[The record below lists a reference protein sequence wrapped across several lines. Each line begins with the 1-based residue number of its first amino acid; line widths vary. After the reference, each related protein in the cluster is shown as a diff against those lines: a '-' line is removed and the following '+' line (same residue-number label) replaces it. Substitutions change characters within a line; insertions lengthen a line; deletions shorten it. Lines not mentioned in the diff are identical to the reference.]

1 VIANATAKIAREISV
16 RVISDLIN
24 RRSGLLATGAIAVAA
39 LALAGCNAKA
49 PPPAPPP
56 PEVTVIKAVAQ
67 PITVYEEYVGQTEA
81 VDTVE
86 IRARVSGLLERQGF
100 VDGARVARGD
110 LLFAI
115 DPQPFIAALAQAK
128 AALAQT
134 QASNLNSKQI
144 LERIRPLLG
153 DKAISQQDL
162 DAAVAKEAADAANVD
177 AARAQVKTAEL
188 NLDYATIHAPR
199 DGVMSK
205 ALIKPGGLVNAS
217 TTLLTTLY
225 SVDPIYVNFT
235 VSEQKLLE
243 LQRQLKKNPGEDN
256 TRLPP
261 FRLRLADGTE
271 YKSSGKLN
279 FVDAAVDAKSGTL
292 QVRVQVPN
300 PDRQLR
306 AGQLV
311 RVIFPSLQELTA
323 IRIPQQAVL
332 ELQGK
337 RSVYV
342 VDAEGKAAYREI
354 TANTRLG
361 NDWVVESGVQAGEM
375 VIVEGAQKVRPGAP
389 VKAVSGAPAGKDDAR
404 KAGEK
409 GDDAKKA
416 GEKGGDAAKADG
428 AKDEGRK
435 SATPA
440 SAAED
445 SAAGKKGNSMYD
457 AKGAAPAAVPGA
469 K

>member
-1 VIANATAKIAREISV
+1 MF
-16 RVISDLIN
+16 
-24 RRSGLLATGAIAVAA
+24 RRDAAPGFLACAAVLLALSACSGKN
-39 LALAGCNAKA
+39 GNQ
-49 PPPAPPP
+49 APPP
-56 PEVTVIKAVAQ
+56 PEVGVIKAVSQ

-86 IRARVSGLLERQGF
+86 IRARVSGLLERQAF
-100 VDGARVARGD
+100 EDGGRVTKGA
-110 LLFAI
+110 LLFVV
-115 DPQPFIAALAQAK
+115 DQQPYIAALAQAK

-134 QASNLNSKQI
+134 QAAHLNSKQN
-144 LERIRPLLG
+144 LDRIRPLLA
-153 DKAISQQDL
+153 DKAISQQDV
-162 DAAVAKEAADAANVD
+162 DTAIAKEGTDSANVD
-177 AARAQVKTAEL
+177 AAKAQVRTAEL
-188 NLDYATIHAPR
+188 NLEYTAIHAPR
-199 DGVMSK
+199 DGVISK

-243 LQRQLKKNPGEDN
+243 LQRQLKRNPGEDKAK
-256 TRLPP
+256 LPP
-261 FRLRLADGTE
+261 FRLKLVDGSE

-300 PDRQLR
+300 PERLLR

-311 RVIFPSLQELTA
+311 RVIFPSLQELNA

-342 VDAEGKAAYREI
+342 IDAEGKAAYREI

-361 NDWVVESGVQAGEM
+361 NDWVVESGVQPGEM
-375 VIVEGAQKVRPGAP
+375 VIVEGTQKVRPGAP
-389 VKAVSGAPAGKDDAR
+389 VKPAVITDEAKGDAR
-404 KAGEK
+404 KA
-409 GDDAKKA
+409 DDAKGGANKA
-416 GEKGGDAAKADG
+416 AAPG
-428 AKDEGRK
+428 
-435 SATPA
+435 ATPA
-440 SAAED
+440 D
-445 SAAGKKGNSMYD
+445 AGKQD
-457 AKGAAPAAVPGA
+457 AAPAAKSQA
-469 K
+469 ADKSRKY

>member
-1 VIANATAKIAREISV
+1 MRPNYYLHEQRGE
-16 RVISDLIN
+16 
-24 RRSGLLATGAIAVAA
+24 LLKAGAVTVAVLAA
-39 LALAGCNAKA
+39 LALAGCGGKGPAQ
-49 PPPAPPP
+49 APPP
-56 PEVTVIKAVAQ
+56 PEVGVMKAVTQ
-67 PITVYEEYVGQTEA
+67 PIAVFEEYVGQTEA

-86 IRARVSGLLERQGF
+86 IRARINGLLERQGF
-100 VDGARVARGD
+100 EDGARVKRGD
-110 LLFAI
+110 LLFVI
-115 DPQPFIAALAQAK
+115 DQQPFIAALAQTK

-134 QASNLNSKQI
+134 QAAHLNSKQN
-144 LERIRPLLG
+144 LDRIRPLLA

-162 DAAVAKEAADAANVD
+162 DTAIAREATDAANED
-177 AARAQVKTAEL
+177 AAKAQVKTAEL
-188 NLDYATIHAPR
+188 NLEYATIRAPR
-199 DGVMSK
+199 DGVISK

-243 LQRQLKKNPGEDN
+243 LQRQLKRNPGEGN
-256 TRLPP
+256 AKLPP
-261 FRLRLADGTE
+261 FRLKLADGSE

-300 PDRQLR
+300 PERLLR

-311 RVIFPSLQELTA
+311 RVIFPSLQELNA
-323 IRIPQQAVL
+323 IRIPQQAVQ

-342 VDAEGKAAYREI
+342 VDAESKAAYREI

-361 NDWVVESGVQAGEM
+361 NDWVVEAGVVAGEM
-375 VIVEGAQKVRPGAP
+375 VIVEGTQKVRPGAP
-389 VKAVSGAPAGKDDAR
+389 VKPVTATSDAKDEAK
-404 KAGEK
+404 KAGGK
-409 GDDAKKA
+409 SDDAKKA
-416 GEKGGDAAKADG
+416 GDAKDDAKKAAVPQEASKDAAK
-428 AKDEGRK
+428 KD
-435 SATPA
+435 
-440 SAAED
+440 
-445 SAAGKKGNSMYD
+445 D
-457 AKGAAPAAVPGA
+457 AKGAAGSDAKDAAGKGA

>member
-1 VIANATAKIAREISV
+1 LNGRIKIVASMLSGRNFV
-16 RVISDLIN
+16 RPNYCFVEP
-24 RRSGLLATGAIAVAA
+24 RGGLLKAGAFALAA
-39 LALAGCNAKA
+39 LALAGCNGKA
-49 PPPAPPP
+49 PNPAPPP

-67 PITVYEEYVGQTEA
+67 PITVFEEYVGQTEA

-86 IRARVSGLLERQGF
+86 IRARISGLLERQGF
-100 VDGARVARGD
+100 ADGARVKRGD
-110 LLFAI
+110 LLFVI
-115 DPQPFIAALAQAK
+115 DQQPYIAALAQAK

-134 QASNLNSKQI
+134 QAAHLNSKQN
-144 LERIRPLLG
+144 LDRIRPLLA
-153 DKAISQQDL
+153 DKAISQQDV
-162 DAAVAKEAADAANVD
+162 DTAIAKDGTDAANVD
-177 AARAQVKTAEL
+177 AAKAQVRTAEL
-188 NLDYATIHAPR
+188 NLEYATIHAPR
-199 DGVMSK
+199 DGVISK

-243 LQRQLKKNPGEDN
+243 LQRQLKRNPGEEN
-256 TRLPP
+256 GRLPP
-261 FRLRLADGTE
+261 FRLRLADGSE

-300 PDRQLR
+300 PERLLR

-311 RVIFPSLQELTA
+311 RVIFPSLQELNA

-337 RSVYV
+337 RSVFV

-375 VIVEGAQKVRPGAP
+375 VIVEGTQKVRPGAP
-389 VKAVSGAPAGKDDAR
+389 VKPVVGSTDGKEGAMKPGASADAAR
-404 KAGEK
+404 KAGEN
-409 GDDAKKA
+409 A
-416 GEKGGDAAKADG
+416 GDATKG
-428 AKDEGRK
+428 A
-435 SATPA
+435 APV
-440 SAAED
+440 SAAQE
-445 SAAGKKGNSMYD
+445 AGNKDATKKNDAIYG
-457 AKGAAPAAVPGA
+457 AKGAATAPATATDA